1 MLFLAHQ
8 AYLEFFVSPEQLDQL
23 IARIES
29 DPQITYHAVNAR
41 GDMRTNTTSES
52 PNAVTWGVF
61 PHCEIIQPTIV
72 ESISFLAWKDEAYQL
87 GREWANIYAPDSVS
101 RKVINDTF
109 DRFFLVNVVHNDYK
123 AKDAIFEP
131 FFSITD
137 PPAAA
142 AAAAP
147 TTTNGHTSV
156 NGVVKNA
163 ADAVSSAVD
172 GIKAALAPA
181 PAPAPATNGTAPIAS

>member
-1 MLFLAHQ
+1 MAQCPYSRTLIPRPTQ

-41 GDMRTNTTSES
+41 GDMRTNTTSDS

-87 GREWANIYAPDSVS
+87 GKEWAKLYPQDSVS
-101 RKVINDTF
+101 RQVITHTF
-109 DRFFLVNVVHNDYK
+109 ENFFLVNVVHNNFK

-131 FFSITD
+131 FFDIQPTASSV
-137 PPAAA
+137 AATASAGLSQA
-142 AAAAP
+142 ASAVRDA
-147 TTTNGHTSV
+147 V
-156 NGVVKNA
+156 NGVA
-163 ADAVSSAVD
+163 ER
-172 GIKAALAPA
+172 LAPA
-181 PAPAPATNGTAPIAS
+181 SSSAAPAPSA